1 MKISIVLIWFLFI
14 SLFVVV
20 RQALFNNIWS
30 QLSKNVIFRN
40 MEWNVLW
47 TQETTASFPSQQDL
61 VSKNER
67 AILQVQQNCYNS
79 KMENIPYPR
88 PSGLYL
94 LHSEWIQFYKK
105 ERNHQKTSSWELHVY
120 QLIEFNSISLQRSVD
135 IHELQSLHTVMF
147 GSNTVCS
154 LSLLKVTL
162 LVFADDGEVC
172 LQESARG
179 HLWPVR
185 PWREWDN
192 ESGGVQ
198 LVQPPDEW
206 WGGRR
211 WWVGGGGGYVGYS
224 SSWKNIDSLLL
235 CLIITIYKSTFTGNE
250 DFDFLL

>member
-1 MKISIVLIWFLFI
+1 M
-14 SLFVVV
+14 
-20 RQALFNNIWS
+20 
-30 QLSKNVIFRN
+30 
-40 MEWNVLW
+40 
-47 TQETTASFPSQQDL
+47 
-61 VSKNER
+61 
-67 AILQVQQNCYNS
+67 Y
-79 KMENIPYPR
+79 
-88 PSGLYL
+88 
-94 LHSEWIQFYKK
+94 
-105 ERNHQKTSSWELHVY
+105 
-120 QLIEFNSISLQRSVD
+120 
-135 IHELQSLHTVMF
+135 
-147 GSNTVCS
+147 S
-154 LSLLKVTL
+154 LSLMKVTL

-198 LVQPPDEW
+198 LVQHPDEW

-250 DFDFLL
+250 DFDFLLLMWLGILSRACTCVNFSFAHLLIKLSN